1 MRQSYSKQ
9 MTQAKLERGPGPS
22 LRKSSRLIDRIQQ
35 QNAIYWE
42 CCDVLID
49 LAEGTEQ
56 FGTGTP
62 RRDRCVSMVAAVRPS
77 PSKKAQRKSKQDGR
91 HLELLKEMLGN
102 DQELQ
107 PPAPKVSPKT
117 SKTSLNLKRSLSRD
131 PGQKGGNDNSS
142 IFSRRDTA
150 SRINIFSIRDFL
162 HNLRRHARHGAA
174 ACDEQA
180 TEPSRPPM
188 ANRTASEPP
197 RTPTRKSPRQKQ
209 KEPAR
214 EGEREG
220 SSEEEDWDQSS
231 GSDSSSLRR
240 WATVDSPVKKHQSD
254 QGHNREPQRGAGA
267 NRMALDGTNLPK
279 LLEYLEHVNARCTAC
294 LAELEAIR

>member
-1 MRQSYSKQ
+1 
-9 MTQAKLERGPGPS
+9 MTQAKLERGPSPS

-49 LAEGTEQ
+49 LAEGTDE
-56 FGTGTP
+56 FATGTP

-102 DQELQ
+102 NQELE
-107 PPAPKVSPKT
+107 PLAPKVSPKA

-131 PGQKGGNDNSS
+131 PAQKGGNDSSS
-142 IFSRRDTA
+142 IFSKRDTA

-162 HNLRRHARHGAA
+162 HNLRRTTRHRGAT
-174 ACDEQA
+174 CDEEV
-180 TEPSRPPM
+180 TEPSRPAM
-188 ANRTASEPP
+188 AKRTASEPP
-197 RTPTRKSPRQKQ
+197 VTPKRKSPRQKQ
-209 KEPAR
+209 KEPTR
-214 EGEREG
+214 EGEGEE
-220 SSEEEDWDQSS
+220 SSSEEDWDRLS

-240 WATVDSPVKKHQSD
+240 WATVNSPVKHQSD
-254 QGHNREPQRGAGA
+254 QGHKRESQRGTGA

-279 LLEYLEHVNARCTAC
+279 LLEYLEHVNVRCTTC
-294 LAELEAIR
+294 LAELEVIR